1 MDFKD
6 FFKNRLRT
14 LRKELGETQTQAAK
28 AVGVSGRYYQNLEL
42 GENLPGIE
50 CFIALADHF
59 GVSLDYLLCR
69 TDDPAGSAPQP
80 EGQLVLN
87 GWMPGGTFPREPCE
101 VVADFCVGGENHIRQ
116 VCIYD
121 QGNFYFRAKGSNGA
135 EIEAE
140 IIRWMWLAP
149 IEENR

>member
-1 MDFKD
+1 MPYLNTKYTACQGSIMDFKE

-59 GVSLDYLLCR
+59 GVSLDYL
-69 TDDPAGSAPQP
+69 AGRSEDRRSRP
-80 EGQLVLN
+80 
-87 GWMPGGTFPREPCE
+87 
-101 VVADFCVGGENHIRQ
+101 
-116 VCIYD
+116 
-121 QGNFYFRAKGSNGA
+121 
-135 EIEAE
+135 
-140 IIRWMWLAP
+140 
-149 IEENR
+149 